1 MIEVLVA
8 RGGDLVARTSLK
20 GSSPL
25 HIAAGHARVCAVQ
38 ELLLRWGAD
47 EAALDARGQS
57 PWDVA
62 GKLKYVFDRDHR
74 HEEEVRM
81 IRLMLA
87 NAPADR
93 NWNRRRGVMMLVAR
107 ERSRAGRVRSD
118 ASVAKKRGAEG
129 GGEGGGVGVHDLA
142 SSGRGEAEPGR
153 SEAKEGRE
161 GMFGGM
167 EVFREAVVR
176 LADTDDAGIFRGIIG
191 FL

>member
-1 MIEVLVA
+1 MA
-8 RGGDLVARTSLK
+8 ARTSLK

-25 HIAAGHARVCAVQ
+25 HIAAGHAGVCAVQ

-93 NWNRRRGVMMLVAR
+93 NL
-107 ERSRAGRVRSD
+107 SLI
-118 ASVAKKRGAEG
+118 
-129 GGEGGGVGVHDLA
+129 H
-142 SSGRGEAEPGR
+142 
-153 SEAKEGRE
+153 
-161 GMFGGM
+161 
-167 EVFREAVVR
+167 
-176 LADTDDAGIFRGIIG
+176 I
-191 FL
+191 